1 MGITHV
7 FAPNELQKYQYIKLG
22 GKVEMHVASLKK
34 KKKSKFL
41 VNIRNHSLNKNKVLF
56 KVENKMDFKLH
67 IA

>member
-1 MGITHV
+1 M
-7 FAPNELQKYQYIKLG
+7 FAPNELQKYQYIKLA
-22 GKVEMHVASLKK
+22 GKVEMHVASLQKK

-56 KVENKMDFKLH
+56 KVENKMDFKLQ